1 MGFSDLKARYSTSE
15 TVVVGDIPPG
25 SASVV
30 CRTAFGAIY
39 VAVLDGTSAVFSTLP
54 AGTHA
59 VEAWTHE
66 GELVSEEYT
75 TVSQGPGEHP
85 VMAFATSFGPE
96 GVERVLSSL
105 RALRCTV
112 VQFYDWMQRYSAP
125 LPDDGDYTDPLGRH
139 LHRGALERLVSGVL
153 GMGAVAQAYAPVC
166 AAEPAFRRV
175 AP

>member
-15 TVVVGDIPPG
+15 TVVVGDIPLG

-85 VMAFATSFGPE
+85 VMAFATSFGRE

-105 RALRCTV
+105 R
-112 VQFYDWMQRYSAP
+112 SA
-125 LPDDGDYTDPLGRH
+125 
-139 LHRGALERLVSGVL
+139 LHRCAVLRLDAAILRPVARRRRLHRSARAASSPGCTRALGLRSARNGRCGPGLRP
-153 GMGAVAQAYAPVC
+153 GMRG
-166 AAEPAFRRV
+166 
-175 AP
+175 